1 MNQMHVE
8 QNSST
13 TMNAMRLSL
22 IEYAAAH
29 ALDAVITKALDEICE
44 RADSAIGFYHVIDPD
59 QKNISLQQWSTRT
72 TTEFCR
78 AEGKG
83 RHYPLERAGVWAD
96 CVRLKKPVIHND
108 YLALKHTQGLPAGH
122 AAIIREL
129 VVPVMRNDMVVAI
142 LGVGNKPSEYSQQ
155 DLKAVSL
162 LADVTWEIIQ
172 RKKVEEA
179 LVESEKRYR
188 RLFESAKDGIL
199 ILDARTGMVVDV
211 NPFLTRL
218 LGYSYDELCGKHIWD
233 IGTFKN
239 ISASRDSFR
248 KLQNTSYVRYDDL
261 PLETAD
267 GRIVE
272 VEFISNEYCVDNRKV
287 IQCNIRDM
295 TERKRADDERNRLLA
310 AIEQTGEMI
319 IITDPA
325 GAIQYVNPTFERVTG
340 YTRQEAIGQNP
351 RMLKS
356 GKQSPDFYKNLW
368 NTISGGN
375 TFMGRMINRKKD
387 GAFFTEAATFSPVR
401 DPAGRIVNYMAVKR
415 DITDQLRLEQQIQQT
430 QKMESIGRLAGG
442 VAHDFNNMLSIIIG
456 YTELALCKVAP
467 SEPLHA
473 DLERMLAAARRS
485 AAIPRQL
492 MAFARKQTI
501 SPVIL
506 EFNET
511 VEGIFKMIQR
521 LIGEDIELIWLPA
534 AQHCHVNIDPAQIDQ
549 IMVNLCVNARD
560 AIAGVGK
567 LTIATTMVNFD
578 AAYCAE
584 HTDCTPG
591 EFVMLAVSDDGCGM
605 DKQTIDSIFE
615 PFFTT
620 KEMNQGTGLGLAT
633 VFGIVKQNNGFITVY
648 SELGKGTTFKIYLPR
663 HSGADESIQTKNI
676 PEKTANNG
684 EKVLLV
690 EDELDILNVVRRM
703 LESLGYS
710 VLAADTPGKARKLAG
725 DHTDTIHLLI
735 SDMVMPEMN
744 GRDLADQIRAVH
756 PEIKTLFMSGYT
768 ADVIIQRGELEASVH
783 FIQKPFSMHD
793 LDVKVRATLNQKEY
807 AYAC

>member
-1 MNQMHVE
+1 MHVE